1 MGSVK
6 RPDWVEVPEPPET
19 EQVQYTDLL
28 ETQDAAIDP
37 ACYDSLILENDLLK
51 ERVSDLLDERDFLCG
66 QVDDLLL
73 QFWAYVVGSSS
84 SSEAP
89 KEPN

>member
-6 RPDWVEVPEPPET
+6 RPDWVEVPEPP
-19 EQVQYTDLL
+19 
-28 ETQDAAIDP
+28 
-37 ACYDSLILENDLLK
+37 ILENDLLK